1 LEESPVKYEVL
12 VDGTARSLEI
22 ESGESGR
29 LRVHLDNKVFDADAV
44 EIVPGTFSILID
56 GRVFE
61 ARVLPGEGSVNMPGQ
76 GRSNTPGQGILN
88 IRSGGHEFAV
98 EVQDPRA
105 WRGDRGAVLA
115 AEGRQQIAAPM
126 PGKIVRVLV
135 VAGDTVAAGQGLL
148 VVEAMKMQNE
158 IRAPKSGKIERVF
171 VSEGQAVSA
180 GDPLVVVA

>member
-1 LEESPVKYEVL
+1 MKYEVI
-12 VDGTARSLEI
+12 VDGTSRSLEI

-29 LRVHLDNKVFDADAV
+29 LRVHLDKKVFDADAV
-44 EIVPGTFSILID
+44 EIVPGTFSILIN

-61 ARVLPGEGSVNMPGQ
+61 AEVLPGEGSSITSGKGTLSVRCA
-76 GRSNTPGQGILN
+76 GRD
-88 IRSGGHEFAV
+88 FAV
-98 EVQDPRA
+98 ELRDPRA
-105 WRGDRGAVLA
+105 WRGSRSGVLA
-115 AEGRQQIAAPM
+115 AEGRQQVTAPM

-135 VAGDTVAAGQGLL
+135 AAGDAVEAGQGLL